1 MQMKILQLISAL
13 YKLMNYYHYYH
24 YYYYYNHKEIST
36 QFIASFSHYWLSQ
49 NQNLSYHNDPS
60 EEWKKKPLRANENTK
75 LNRLNGL
82 KRGKTRATKSGLV
95 FVLHLTGWESGA
107 RFVDQ
112 AQSKVKQNWN
122 FSNAKKSSFL

>member
-36 QFIASFSHYWLSQ
+36 QFIASLVIIDCRKTKTLVITTTHQ
-49 NQNLSYHNDPS
+49 KNG
-60 EEWKKKPLRANENTK
+60 KKKPLRANENTK

-95 FVLHLTGWESGA
+95 FVLHLTG
-107 RFVDQ
+107 
-112 AQSKVKQNWN
+112 
-122 FSNAKKSSFL
+122 